1 VTASLR
7 DRRAQLTLA
16 AVLVVLG
23 FLLVVQL
30 RSQSEGSELERLST
44 QDLTL
49 LVANLNA
56 RNDLLR
62 LEIADLQAELARVQ
76 AAAGSGVQSATQLRS
91 DIARDR
97 IWSGLAAAEGPGV
110 RVEVVGP
117 LPGTAVQDL
126 VNELRNAGAEAIA
139 IADTRVVAST
149 VAAGAPGGV
158 TVSGTRLGD
167 PFAVEALG
175 DSDALAG
182 SLTRAGG
189 IVAVFAATYPD
200 VQVTVIPSVELMVP
214 ATDRDLIPSH
224 GTPGL

>member
-1 VTASLR
+1 VTLR
-7 DRRAQLTLA
+7 DHRTQLTVA
-16 AVLVVLG
+16 AVMLVLG

-30 RSQSEGSELERLST
+30 RSQSEGNALERLST

-62 LEIADLQAELARVQ
+62 TEVAVLEAELGRVR
-76 AAAGSGVQSATQLRS
+76 AAAGSGEQSATQLRS
-91 DIARDR
+91 DISRDR
-97 IWSGLAAAEGPGV
+97 IWAGLAAAQGPGV
-110 RVEVVGP
+110 RIEVAGMI
-117 LPGTAVQDL
+117 PGKAVQDL

-139 IADTRVVAST
+139 IDHARIVAST
-149 VAAGAPGGV
+149 VATGDAGSV
-158 TVSGTRLGD
+158 TVGSTRLRD
-167 PFAVEALG
+167 TFVVEALG
-175 DSDALAG
+175 DPDSLAG

-200 VQVTVIPSVELMVP
+200 VAVTVIPSEILRVP

>member
-1 VTASLR
+1 VTTSLR
-7 DRRAQLTLA
+7 DRRAQLTIA
-16 AVLVVLG
+16 AVLLVLG

-30 RSQSEGSELERLST
+30 RSQSQGSELERLST

-62 LEIADLQAELARVQ
+62 TEIADLGTELSRVQ
-76 AAAGSGVQSATQLRS
+76 TAAGSGVQSATQLRA

-97 IWSGLAAAEGPGV
+97 VWSGLSAAEGPGV
-110 RVEVVGP
+110 RVEVAGP
-117 LPGTAVQDL
+117 LPGSAVQGL

-139 IADTRVVAST
+139 IEDTRVVAST
-149 VAAGAPGGV
+149 VATGAPGAVAVDGA
-158 TVSGTRLGD
+158 RLGD

-200 VQVTVIPSVELMVP
+200 VRVTVIPSDKLRVP
-214 ATDRDLIPSH
+214 ATDRDLMPAH